1 MPIAAVDEEEFWSL
15 GPSGQTFLI
24 QESLEP
30 PPLDNNFGEEK
41 GDLFGG
47 SHCWYTYNTLGM
59 VKIQNCQY

>member
-47 SHCWYTYNTLGM
+47 SHILL
-59 VKIQNCQY
+59 